1 MALFRSLLYYLL
13 QLIFTPLFVTSF
25 LFFFWLPLRQR
36 HLYCRGWVWTAL
48 WLIRHVLGIRYEV
61 KGAENIPAGA
71 FVIMSK
77 HQSAWETIGLQ
88 QVFLGS
94 VFVLKKELHWIPFF
108 GWALALNPMIAIDR
122 SAKRDALRQVI
133 TLGTARLKEGYRVI
147 IYPEGTR
154 VAPGVHGE
162 YKRGGA
168 VLSHHSGFPVVPVAH
183 NAGELWPKNAFIKK
197 PGLVTVSI
205 GPMIDPAGL
214 KSEQVLRQAEEW
226 IEGEMRRIS
235 PHRYPAST
243 QAGTSAS

>member
-1 MALFRSLLYYLL
+1 MALLRSLLYLL
-13 QLIFTPLFVTSF
+13 IQTIFTPIFVTSF
-25 LFFFWLPLRQR
+25 LFLFWMPLWQR
-36 HLYCRGWVWTAL
+36 HLYCRGWVWTAI

-71 FVIMSK
+71 CIVMSK

-94 VFVLKKELHWIPFF
+94 IFVLKKELHWIPFF

-122 SAKRDALRQVI
+122 SARRDALRQVI
-133 TLGTARLKEGYRVI
+133 TLGTARLKAGYRVI

-168 VLSHHSGFPVVPVAH
+168 VLAHHSGFPVVPVAH
-183 NAGELWPKNAFIKK
+183 NAGDLWPKNAFVKK
-197 PGLVTVSI
+197 PGVITVSI
-205 GPMIDPAGL
+205 GPVIDPAGI
-214 KSEQVLRQAEEW
+214 KSEEVLRRAEEW

-235 PHRYPAST
+235 PQHYSAAATPPA
-243 QAGTSAS
+243 